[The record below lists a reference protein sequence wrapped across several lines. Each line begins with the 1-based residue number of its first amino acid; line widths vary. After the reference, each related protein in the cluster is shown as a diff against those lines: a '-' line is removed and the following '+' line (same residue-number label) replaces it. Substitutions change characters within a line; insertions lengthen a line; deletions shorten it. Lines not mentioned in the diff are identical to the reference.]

1 MIKLGLINTL
11 EVLRDTSVGLF
22 LGDESQEVLLPNRYV
37 PDGVDVG
44 DSLDVFIY
52 TDSEDR
58 PVATTLTPKI
68 KLGEFACLEVKD
80 VTAFGAFLDW
90 GLAKDLLVPTNEQME
105 RMQSGEMH
113 VVYLYLDEKTNRLA
127 ASTKLKNFLKTDTVV
142 DEGDEVNLLVCRHS
156 ELGIQVLI
164 NDSHLGLLYHDQ
176 VFKPLH
182 IGDKVKGYIKLIRED
197 GKIDVS
203 LQKTGYVQIEDSQ
216 QLILDALKKNKGSLN
231 LSDKSDPKEIYAKL
245 GISKSVFKKAIGG
258 LYKRQLITIED
269 TRIVLK
275 PQISQ

>member
-11 EVLRDTSVGLF
+11 TVLRDTSVGLF
-22 LGDESQEVLLPNRYV
+22 LGDETHEVLLPNRYV
-37 PDGVDVG
+37 PDGVGVG

-68 KLGEFACLEVKD
+68 KLGEFACLEVKE
-80 VTAFGAFLDW
+80 VTSFGAFLDW

-105 RMQSGEMH
+105 RMQSGEKH

-127 ASTKLKNFLKTDTVV
+127 ASTKLKNFLKTDTVIN
-142 DEGDEVNLLVCRHS
+142 EGDEVSLLVCRHS

-164 NDSHLGLLYHDQ
+164 NDTHLGLLYHDQ

-182 IGDKVKGYIKLIRED
+182 VGDRVTGYIKLIRED

-216 QLILDALKKNKGSLN
+216 QIILDALKKNKGSLN

-245 GISKSVFKKAIGG
+245 AMSKSVFKKAVGG
-258 LYKRQLITIED
+258 LYKKQLIIIEEK
-269 TRIVLK
+269 RIVLK
-275 PQISQ
+275 PT

>member
-142 DEGDEVNLLVCRHS
+142 KEGHEVNLLVCRHS